1 VNGTTRTETRAR
13 TGQTARNAAIT
24 GLAVVG
30 SAVAAAAARF
40 KLRNWGATWD
50 ERAQQLPGDELIEY
64 AASVYTRAITIHAPP
79 DEVWRWVVQIGQD
92 RGGWY
97 SYEGMENLFGLD
109 IHNTDEI
116 RSEWQRLSVG
126 DEIRAVPAGAL
137 GMKEGYSFRVAIV
150 EPGHALVLRQ
160 APPEHPWNATW
171 AFVLEPDGLG
181 GTRLLVRGRSARQAG
196 LAGAV
201 AHYGGELFD
210 PVTFVMTRRMLL
222 GIRSRA
228 EAAHQRELRHR
239 AEVDQRLKAA

>member
-1 VNGTTRTETRAR
+1 MNGTTSTQTRAR
-13 TGQTARNAAIT
+13 SGHTARNAAIT
-24 GLAVVG
+24 GMAVVG

-50 ERAQQLPGDELIEY
+50 ERARQLPGDELIEY

-97 SYEGMENLFGLD
+97 SYEGLENLFGLH

-116 RSEWQRLSVG
+116 RGEWQRLSVG
-126 DEIRAVPAGAL
+126 DEVRAVPAGAL

-150 EPGHALVLRQ
+150 EPGQALVLRQ

-171 AFVLEPDGLG
+171 AFVLRPDGLG

-196 LAGAV
+196 FGGVV

-239 AEVDQRLKAA
+239 AEVDHRLKAA